1 MCGLFSFIVPTKVG
15 ISYYIKKRHPECLPY
30 LKFIS
35 SIISSPD
42 YIGVNPN
49 EIGDSFELVKT
60 FHENIQIGIKLDMK
74 ENYLYIATLHTITN
88 GKLKHGIA
96 NGRLKKFDK

>member
-1 MCGLFSFIVPTKVG
+1 MRPA
-15 ISYYIKKRHPECLPY
+15 
-30 LKFIS
+30 
-35 SIISSPD
+35 SIFFNIQLSNSR
-42 YIGVNPN
+42 VNPN